1 MTTPEP
7 PPSRPAAGPP
17 PSTLVPLAGGG
28 HEQIHH
34 PTPAQYWKIAVVLAV
49 LTAIEV
55 AIYYIHRDFDLGH
68 FNTALLL
75 ILALLKFVIVVGY
88 YMHLRF
94 EKSTLSRFFTGGFIL
109 AGALYTI
116 VLTALGVIAIRGG

>member
-1 MTTPEP
+1 MSSPE
-7 PPSRPAAGPP
+7 
-17 PSTLVPLAGGG
+17 
-28 HEQIHH
+28 HIHH
-34 PTPAQYWKIAVVLAV
+34 PSPAQYWKIAVVLAV
-49 LTAIEV
+49 LTAVEV
-55 AIYYIHRDFDLGH
+55 AMFYINREYDLGMI
-68 FNTALLL
+68 NTLLL
-75 ILALLKFVIVVGY
+75 IVLALLKFVIVVGW